1 MDTMYR
7 SRAKEFRA
15 IARDILSGRWM
26 PTVGVTLLA
35 SLLGASVLFYDG
47 GLTVNWMFSG
57 ERNDI
62 TYQLENVTDIDMDIL
77 APLFVFFAGIASIL
91 AILGLV
97 QFIIGPFISLGLIQ
111 YNLDMLDRK
120 DPGLGVLFEK
130 SDLFGKALWL
140 KIRGMIFIILWA
152 LLFVIPGIIKSYS
165 YSMAGYI
172 LEENPQI
179 SAKEAM
185 TISMDMMRGNKF
197 RLLCLQLSFI
207 GWAILCGLT
216 MGIGLLWLNPY
227 MNAAYT
233 AFYNEVA
240 QQYRKMMDGSAYHTD
255 GSYSHDM
262 YSESEKNN

>member
-1 MDTMYR
+1 MGTMYR

-26 PTVGVTLLA
+26 PAVGVTLLA
-35 SLLGASVLFYDG
+35 SLLGASVLFYSSSPS
-47 GLTVNWMFSG
+47 LSWMFSG
-57 ERNDI
+57 DKNDI
-62 TYQLENVTDIDMDIL
+62 TYQLENVTEIDTDLLAPFLIIL
-77 APLFVFFAGIASIL
+77 ASIASVLI
-91 AILGLV
+91 IVGLV

-120 DPGLGVLFEK
+120 DPGVGVIFEK
-130 SDLFGKALWL
+130 TDLFGKALWL
-140 KIRGMIFIILWA
+140 KIRGMIFIILWS

-172 LEENPQI
+172 LEENPEI
-179 SAKEAM
+179 DAKEAM

-197 RLLCLQLSFI
+197 RLFCLQFSFI

-216 MGIGLLWLNPY
+216 LGIGFLWLNPY

-240 QQYRKMMDGSAYHTD
+240 QQYQKMMDGSAYHTD
-255 GSYSHDM
+255 GSYSHDL
-262 YSESEKNN
+262 YSESEKN